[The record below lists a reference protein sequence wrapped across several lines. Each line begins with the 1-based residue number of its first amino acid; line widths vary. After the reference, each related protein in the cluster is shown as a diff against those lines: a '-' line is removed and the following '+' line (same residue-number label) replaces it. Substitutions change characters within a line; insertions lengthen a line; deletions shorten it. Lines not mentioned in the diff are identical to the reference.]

1 MKLRT
6 QRRSFA
12 GFTLVEIMLVV
23 ATIAL
28 LATIAMPSI
37 FRSRKRSQATRVL
50 EDLRMIDSA
59 MSLYAIEF
67 KCAGTEIFGPADAP
81 KLKKY
86 IKDNTSLHSTLPN
99 DFLGNEFTF
108 GQLDSHPKVSQAT
121 YDRLADVAP
130 PDFWSPYNP

>member
-6 QRRSFA
+6 HRSSIP

-28 LATIAMPSI
+28 LASIAMPSI
-37 FRSRKRSQATRVL
+37 FRARKRSQATRIL

-59 MSLYAIEF
+59 MQLYAMEF
-67 KCAGTEIFGPADAP
+67 NCSGKESFSSSDAA

-86 IKDNTSLHSTLPN
+86 IKTESALFSSLPN
-99 DFLGNEFTF
+99 DLLGNSFTF
-108 GQLDSHPKVSQAT
+108 LTLDVHPRINNAT
-121 YDRLADVAP
+121 FENFSDVAP
-130 PDFWSPYNP
+130 MDFWSPYNP